1 MIGPMRDDGGTGA
14 QDRTTGTTG
23 GLSRLAH
30 LAGKVVAPVTAITAL
45 MIYFGWAR
53 ASVTYGAFGIHYS
66 VLGFSFQ
73 DYLFRSINE
82 TFRPTALLLLVIFVA
97 VPAHLGLIKVMER
110 GWRKRT
116 VLPLVAAGTT
126 LTVVGLL
133 GFLRVVTYRV
143 AWPVIPLSL
152 GLGILLIGYAT
163 SLWRAASETQL
174 RPLGGSDVIDIVTR
188 FAFAAFLT
196 LTLVW
201 SVAVYAQIRGFE
213 DAQQIA
219 RRPASLT
226 GVVVFAPNPL
236 HLSGGGIRETVLID
250 DQENR
255 YYRYDGLRLLVR
267 ASDRYILLPARW
279 RPGMRTIVL
288 PDDPAVRLEFYL
300 TGT

>member
-1 MIGPMRDDGGTGA
+1 MAETGA
-14 QDRTTGTTG
+14 QDRRTADGP
-23 GLSRLAH
+23 SRLAH
-30 LAGKVVAPVTAITAL
+30 LAGKVVAPVTAVTAL

-53 ASVTYGAFGIHYS
+53 ASTTYGTFGIHYS

-82 TFRPTALLLLVIFVA
+82 TFRPAALLLLVILFA
-97 VPAHLGLIKVMER
+97 VPAHLGLVKVIAR
-110 GWRKRT
+110 GWRKQT
-116 VLPLVAAGTT
+116 VLPLVAAGTA

-152 GLGILLIGYAT
+152 GLGVLLIGYAT
-163 SLWRAASETQL
+163 TLWRAASETPL
-174 RPLGGSDVIDIVTR
+174 RPLGDSDIIDIVIR

-201 SVAVYAQIRGFE
+201 SVAVYATIRGFE

-219 RRPASLT
+219 RQPASLPS
-226 GVVVFAPNPL
+226 VVVFASRPL
-236 HLSGGGIRETVLID
+236 HLSGGGIRQIVLID
-250 DQENR
+250 DQQNR
-255 YYRYDGLRLLVR
+255 YYRYDGLHLLVR
-267 ASDRYILLPARW
+267 ANDRYILLPAKW
-279 RPGMRTIVL
+279 QPGMRTIVL

-300 TGT
+300 PST

>member
-1 MIGPMRDDGGTGA
+1 MAETGA
-14 QDRTTGTTG
+14 QDRRTADGP
-23 GLSRLAH
+23 SRLAH
-30 LAGKVVAPVTAITAL
+30 LAGKVVAPVTAVTAL

-53 ASVTYGAFGIHYS
+53 ASTTYGTFGIHYS

-82 TFRPTALLLLVIFVA
+82 TFRPAALLLLVILFA
-97 VPAHLGLIKVMER
+97 VPAHLGLVKVIAR
-110 GWRKRT
+110 GWRKQT
-116 VLPLVAAGTT
+116 VLTLVAAGTA
-126 LTVVGLL
+126 LTAVGLL

-152 GLGILLIGYAT
+152 GLGVLLIGYAT
-163 SLWRAASETQL
+163 TLWRAASETPL
-174 RPLGGSDVIDIVTR
+174 RPLGDSDIIDIVIR

-201 SVAVYAQIRGFE
+201 SVAVYATIRGFE

-219 RRPASLT
+219 RQPASLPS
-226 GVVVFAPNPL
+226 VVVFASRPL
-236 HLSGGGIRETVLID
+236 HLSGGGIRQIVLID
-250 DQENR
+250 DQQNR
-255 YYRYDGLRLLVR
+255 YYRYDGLHLLVR
-267 ASDRYILLPARW
+267 ANDRYILLPAKW

-300 TGT
+300 PPST